1 MNPKIQL
8 PFVSICT
15 PTFNRRPFIPYIIKC
30 VEHQLYPKDKIE
42 WIIID
47 DGTDKIED
55 LIKHIPYVKYF
66 KCNTKLSLGKKRNM
80 SHEKTRGDI
89 IVYMDDDDYY
99 PPERIS
105 HAVQKLQQNPQ
116 VLCAGSSEM
125 YIYFKHIHKMYKFGP
140 YADNHATAATFAFRK
155 ELLLQTTYD
164 ETSCVAEEKH
174 FLKNYTIPMVQLDA
188 MKTILVFSHIHNS
201 FDKKILL
208 TDAPNKVITESVK
221 TPRDFITNA
230 NDILTYFME
239 DIDSILDSYGPGNP
253 AHKPDVLQQM
263 VELQCKRDALV
274 QQQQQQQHINMIQ
287 DLITENAS
295 LKEKLIYLEAKIT
308 QLIVS
313 QIQERKQFKGES
325 K

>member
-1 MNPKIQL
+1 
-8 PFVSICT
+8 
-15 PTFNRRPFIPYIIKC
+15 
-30 VEHQLYPKDKIE
+30 
-42 WIIID
+42 
-47 DGTDKIED
+47 
-55 LIKHIPYVKYF
+55 
-66 KCNTKLSLGKKRNM
+66 
-80 SHEKTRGDI
+80 
-89 IVYMDDDDYY
+89 
-99 PPERIS
+99 
-105 HAVQKLQQNPQ
+105 
-116 VLCAGSSEM
+116 
-125 YIYFKHIHKMYKFGP
+125 
-140 YADNHATAATFAFRK
+140 
-155 ELLLQTTYD
+155 
-164 ETSCVAEEKH
+164 
-174 FLKNYTIPMVQLDA
+174 MVQLDA